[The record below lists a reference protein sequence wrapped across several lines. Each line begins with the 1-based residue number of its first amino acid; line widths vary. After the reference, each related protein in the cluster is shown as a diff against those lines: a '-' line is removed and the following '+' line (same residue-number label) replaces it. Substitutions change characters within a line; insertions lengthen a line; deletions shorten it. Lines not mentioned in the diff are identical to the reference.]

1 MERQIGGNVCHIY
14 TINTNIY
21 YNKHRYIT
29 YIYKTYIYININNM
43 SSYKSMLKGRN
54 ESNIKMAKCRSVR
67 MEKHANGLHNFQRC
81 LTTHQAKKRN
91 AN

>member
-1 MERQIGGNVCHIY
+1 
-14 TINTNIY
+14 
-21 YNKHRYIT
+21 
-29 YIYKTYIYININNM
+29 M

-67 MEKHANGLHNFQRC
+67 VEKHANGFNTFQRC